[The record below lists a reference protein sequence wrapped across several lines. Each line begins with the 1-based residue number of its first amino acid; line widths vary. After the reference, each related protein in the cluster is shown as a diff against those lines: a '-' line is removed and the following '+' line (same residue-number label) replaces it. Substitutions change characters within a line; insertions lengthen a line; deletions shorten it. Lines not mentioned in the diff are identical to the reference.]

1 MSSDWQEMNFRHQ
14 AEVQLAIRE
23 LECRHENKTVRRR
36 VVRGGALQLVS
47 QCVRCGEAVG
57 SPIAAK
63 ALQQDIASLESW
75 DDDLKEQFRAA
86 REQQFEALKKQHRE
100 QRRGLYDGYLGSA
113 QWKALRAKVLKRAQ
127 GMCEGCASAPA
138 TEVHHLTYARW
149 GREMLFDLVAI
160 CEACHDAVHDSDSRE
175 GGKP

>member
-1 MSSDWQEMNFRHQ
+1 MSSDWQEMNSRHQ
-14 AEVQLAIRE
+14 AEVQAAIRE
-23 LECRHENKTVRRR
+23 LECKHENKRVRRR
-36 VVRGGALQLVS
+36 VVRGGALQLVR
-47 QCVRCGEAVG
+47 QCLRCGEAVG

-63 ALQQDIASLESW
+63 ALEQEPASLESW

-100 QRRGLYDGYLGSA
+100 QLRGLHDGYLGSA
-113 QWKALRAKVLKRAQ
+113 QWKALRAKVFKRAQ
-127 GMCEGCASAPA
+127 GVCEGCASAPA

-175 GGKP
+175 EGKP